1 MITETKNEA
10 QRLEFFKALYQCAH
24 NSYAT
29 KLDDFDRAM
38 KQYKGSSE
46 IDGSTESAIT
56 VRNIT
61 YEIVESQVSSSIP
74 SPKADAASYSEKR
87 ARNAASIERLCR
99 SIRNRQPFDEMNDMD
114 ERYTY
119 IYGGSVWYVDWDNES
134 EYMGEV
140 GGVHVECIS
149 PTCFIPQPGIYDID
163 DMEYCF
169 LKFIT
174 TKSELT
180 RRYGIPKSDTHLAEY
195 ECEYEDGTGT
205 SDTVRLVSCF
215 YRDEDGDIGRFIFSG
230 DLTLSDLP
238 KYYMR
243 KESYCTECN
252 KDASVCRCK
261 KKRIKT
267 KDVRSETILRHPII
281 DGMAKGLHA
290 PTLTAD
296 LYSSEAHISEIPY
309 YVPKLFP
316 IVIRKNTSAENQLFG
331 QSDCDYVR
339 PEQQAINKVESRI
352 LKKLLRAGITPIV
365 PEDASISLNNSVFG
379 QVIKMKPGES
389 AAQYGKVDTTP
400 DISQDIA
407 EAERLY
413 DHAKRVI
420 GISDAFQGVDTGSY
434 AESGYAKQLRINQ
447 ASGRLESK
455 KKMKHTAY
463 ARIDRIIFALYLAF
477 ADEPK
482 RLSYKDAYGRIHES
496 EFSRYDFIEY
506 DAKRDRYFYDD
517 AYLFS
522 VDLNGGNEYQREAL
536 WQRNLENLKAGTLGD
551 PTNPVTLLRYW
562 QCQERAHYPFARE
575 NVEYFTEV
583 QNEAGGE
590 YL

>member
-1 MITETKNEA
+1 MRIENKNEA
-10 QRLEFFKALYQCAH
+10 QRLEFFKALFQCAE
-24 NSYAT
+24 NSYASN
-29 KLDDFDRAM
+29 LVAFERAM
-38 KQYKGSSE
+38 KQYKGSTE
-46 IDGSTESAIT
+46 IDGSDEAAIT

-61 YEIVESQVSSSIP
+61 YEIVESQVSSEIP
-74 SPKADAASYSEKR
+74 SPKADATSYSEKR
-87 ARNAASIERLCR
+87 GRNATSIERLCR
-99 SIRNRQPFDEMNDMD
+99 SIRKRLPFDEMNDID

-140 GGVHVECIS
+140 GGVRVECLS
-149 PTCFIPQPGIYDID
+149 PCDFIPQPNIYDVD

-180 RRYGIPKSDTHLAEY
+180 RRYGIPEEQTALADFEF
-195 ECEYEDGTGT
+195 EFDGAVDA
-205 SDTVRLVSCF
+205 SDTVRIITCF
-215 YRDEDGDIGRFIFSG
+215 YRDEEGEIGRFIFSG
-230 DLTLSDLP
+230 ELTLSDLP
-238 KYYMR
+238 RYYAR
-243 KESYCTECN
+243 KKRICIGCGEDEE
-252 KDASVCRCK
+252 VCRCK
-261 KKRIKT
+261 KKRIQT
-267 KDVRSETILRHPII
+267 KEVESEHI
-281 DGMAKGLHA
+281 DLPA
-290 PTLTAD
+290 PGG
-296 LYSSEAHISEIPY
+296 AHESVDIPY

-316 IVIRKNTSAENQLFG
+316 IAIRKNTSAEKQLFG
-331 QSDCDYVR
+331 QSDCDYIR

-420 GISDAFQGVDTGSY
+420 GISDAFQGVDTGAL

-455 KKMKHTAY
+455 KKMKHTTY
-463 ARIDRIIFALYLAF
+463 ARIDRIIFAMYLAF
-477 ADEPK
+477 ADEP
-482 RLSYKDAYGRIHES
+482 RTLSYKDAYGRIHES

-506 DAKRDRYFYDD
+506 DRRTDKYFYDD
-517 AYLFS
+517 SYLFS
-522 VDLNGGNEYQREAL
+522 VDLNGANEYQRESL

-551 PTNPVTLLRYW
+551 PASPATLLRYW
-562 QCQERAHYPFARE
+562 QCQERAHYPYARE
-575 NVEYFTEV
+575 NVEYFTDMEKSL
-583 QNEAGGE
+583 GGE
-590 YL
+590 IICQSL

>member
-1 MITETKNEA
+1 VRIECLSP
-10 QRLEFFKALYQCAH
+10 R
-24 NSYAT
+24 
-29 KLDDFDRAM
+29 DF
-38 KQYKGSSE
+38 
-46 IDGSTESAIT
+46 
-56 VRNIT
+56 V
-61 YEIVESQVSSSIP
+61 
-74 SPKADAASYSEKR
+74 
-87 ARNAASIERLCR
+87 
-99 SIRNRQPFDEMNDMD
+99 
-114 ERYTY
+114 
-119 IYGGSVWYVDWDNES
+119 
-134 EYMGEV
+134 
-140 GGVHVECIS
+140 
-149 PTCFIPQPGIYDID
+149 PQQNIYDVE

-169 LKFIT
+169 LKFVT
-174 TKSELT
+174 TRSELT
-180 RRYGIPKSDTHLAEY
+180 RRYGISEEKTALADFEY
-195 ECEYEDGTGT
+195 EYDGGNDA
-205 SDTVRLVSCF
+205 SDTVKTVTCF
-215 YRDEDGDIGRFIFSG
+215 YRDDDGEIGRFIFSG

-238 KYYMR
+238 RYYMR
-243 KESYCTECN
+243 KKSICLSCGEDEE
-252 KDASVCRCK
+252 VCRCK
-261 KKRIKT
+261 NKKIA
-267 KDVRSETILRHPII
+267 
-281 DGMAKGLHA
+281 MAEVECEH
-290 PTLTAD
+290 LTHG
-296 LYSSEAHISEIPY
+296 YNEPCGVNIPY

-316 IVIRKNTSAENQLFG
+316 IVIRKNTSAEKQLFG

-447 ASGRLESK
+447 ASGRLLSK

-463 ARIDRIIFALYLAF
+463 ARIDQIIFSLYLAF
-477 ADEPK
+477 ADEP
-482 RLSYKDAYGRIHES
+482 RTLSYKDAYGRIHET

-506 DAKRDRYFYDD
+506 DARRNCYFYDD

-536 WQRNLENLKAGTLGD
+536 WQKNLENLKAGTLGD
-551 PTNPVTLLRYW
+551 PSSPATLLRYW
-562 QCQERAHYPFARE
+562 QCQERAHYPYARE
-575 NVEYFTEV
+575 NVEYFSDIDMGI
-583 QNEAGGE
+583 GGE
-590 YL
+590 ML

>member
-1 MITETKNEA
+1 MKIETKNEA
-10 QRLEFFKALYQCAH
+10 QRLEFFKALYQCAI

-29 KLDDFDRAM
+29 KLDDFERAM
-38 KQYKGSSE
+38 KQYKGSNE
-46 IDGSTESAIT
+46 IDGSTEAAIT

-61 YEIVESQVSSSIP
+61 YEIVESQVSSAIP

-99 SIRNRQPFDEMNDMD
+99 SIRNRQPFDEMNDID

-119 IYGGSVWYVDWDNES
+119 IYGGSVWYIDWDNES

-140 GGVHVECIS
+140 GGVRVECIS
-149 PTCFIPQPGIYDID
+149 PCNFIPQPGICNVD

-169 LKFIT
+169 LRFIT
-174 TKSELT
+174 TSSELT
-180 RRYGIPKSDTHLAEY
+180 RRYGVSEDMTPLAEY
-195 ECEYEDGTGT
+195 ECEYDDGA
-205 SDTVRLVSCF
+205 SDTVKLITCF
-215 YRDEDGDIGRFIFSG
+215 YRDDDGEIGRFIFSG

-243 KESYCTECN
+243 KEARCSECGE
-252 KDASVCRCK
+252 SEEICRCK
-261 KKRIKT
+261 RKKIKT
-267 KDVRSETILRHPII
+267 ENVLFERFISHPLLKNE
-281 DGMAKGLHA
+281 AKSLHA
-290 PTLTAD
+290 SPLPTD
-296 LYSSEAHISEIPY
+296 KEINSEYVSKIPY

-316 IVIRKNTSAENQLFG
+316 IVIRKNTSAENELFG

-420 GISDAFQGVDTGSY
+420 GISDAFQGVDTGAY
-434 AESGYAKQLRINQ
+434 AESGYAKQLRISQ

-463 ARIDRIIFALYLAF
+463 ARIDRIIFSLYLAF
-477 ADEPK
+477 ADEP
-482 RLSYKDAYGRIHES
+482 RTLSYKDAYGRIHEA

-506 DAKRDRYFYDD
+506 DHKHGKYFYDD

-551 PTNPVTLLRYW
+551 PSSPVTLLRYW
-562 QCQERAHYPFARE
+562 QCQERAHYPYARE

-583 QNEAGGE
+583 QNESGGE